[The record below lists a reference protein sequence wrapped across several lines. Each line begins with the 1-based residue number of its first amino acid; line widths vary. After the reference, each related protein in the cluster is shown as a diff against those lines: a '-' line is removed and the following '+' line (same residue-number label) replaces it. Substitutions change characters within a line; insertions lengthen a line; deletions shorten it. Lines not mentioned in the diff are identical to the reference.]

1 MLSIDAFPSTGKEFS
16 GGEEISQ
23 VCLLTINDYPHIL
36 NKTVDNFEGLRC
48 SGTSLIEGQSI
59 ESL

>member
-1 MLSIDAFPSTGKEFS
+1 MLKQRKVGWS
-16 GGEEISQ
+16 
-23 VCLLTINDYPHIL
+23 CLTINDYPHIL